1 MKGLM
6 RVFAAT
12 GLLLAAC
19 ENVADDGVLK
29 QDLATARVALRDAV
43 NEGLTA
49 VKGALTAADQAI
61 TRAVTDIERSHIGA
75 ARNGDANSGTLTTA
89 TLPVSRRPSATNG
102 QKALVK
108 DVQNDLSRLGYYSG
122 PLDGFAGPHTLSA
135 VQRYQIDHGLDADGW
150 VTKDLAV
157 HINSSRM
164 VAER

>member
-1 MKGLM
+1 MKWLM
-6 RVFAAT
+6 RAIAPAV
-12 GLLLAAC
+12 LMLAAC
-19 ENVADDGVLK
+19 GNAADEAALK
-29 QDLATARVALRDAV
+29 QDLATAQAAVGQAV

-61 TRAVTDIERSHIGA
+61 TRAVTDFERSRLGA
-75 ARNGDANSGTLTTA
+75 GLAGDTTSGTLTTTA
-89 TLPVSRRPSATNG
+89 LPTSRRPSSTNG
-102 QKALVK
+102 QKTLVR
-108 DVQNDLSRLGYYSG
+108 DVQSDLARLGYYSG
-122 PLDGFAGPHTLSA
+122 PIDGFAGPHTLSA